1 MDSRRVPALIAL
13 VGVVVAVAL
22 FLLLKDDTA
31 DEDSTVPTTTSAA
44 TTDEGSTDGTG
55 NEQEPEKQPKP
66 EEPELPVVEIKDGK
80 PVGGVQELE
89 FKSGEEARFEVVA
102 DAPDELHLHTYD
114 LYIDV
119 GPGKPTEVKFDADI
133 EGLIELESHSTGELL
148 AEISV
153 VP

>member
-13 VGVVVAVAL
+13 VGVVVAVGL

-31 DEDSTVPTTTSAA
+31 DETSTVPPTNNAA
-44 TTDEGSTDGTG
+44 NPGSEGGEGRKPDK
-55 NEQEPEKQPKP
+55 PEKPP
-66 EEPELPVVEIKDGK
+66 EPELPVVEVKDGK

-89 FKSGEEARFEVVA
+89 FESGEEARFEVVA
-102 DAPDELHLHTYD
+102 DAADELHFHGYD

-119 GPGKPTEVKFDADI
+119 GPGKPTEVTFDADI
-133 EGLIELESHSTGELL
+133 EGLFELESHTTGELL
-148 AEISV
+148 AEVSV

>member
-13 VGVVVAVAL
+13 VGVIVAVGL
-22 FLLLKDDTA
+22 FLVLKDDTA
-31 DEDSTVPTTTSAA
+31 DEDSTVATTTSAA
-44 TTDEGSTDGTG
+44 TTDEGPTDGAG
-55 NEQEPEKQPKP
+55 NQQEPEKKPKP
-66 EEPELPVVEIKDGK
+66 EKPEVPVVEIRGGK

-102 DAPDELHLHTYD
+102 DAADELHFHGYD

-119 GPGKPTEVKFDADI
+119 TPGKPAEVRFDADI
-133 EGLIELESHSTGELL
+133 EGLFELESHSTGELM

>member
-13 VGVVVAVAL
+13 VGVVVAVGL

-31 DEDSTVPTTTSAA
+31 DETSTVPPANNAA
-44 TTDEGSTDGTG
+44 NPGSEGGEGRKPDK
-55 NEQEPEKQPKP
+55 PEKPP
-66 EEPELPVVEIKDGK
+66 EPELPVVEVRDGK

-89 FKSGEEARFEVVA
+89 FESGEEARFEVVA
-102 DAPDELHLHTYD
+102 DAADELHFHGYD

-133 EGLIELESHSTGELL
+133 EGLFELESHTTGELL
-148 AEISV
+148 AEVSV

>member
-1 MDSRRVPALIAL
+1 MDSRKVPALIAL
-13 VGVVVAVAL
+13 AGVVVAVGL

-31 DEDSTVPTTTSAA
+31 DEDSTVAQTTPAA
-44 TTDEGSTDGTG
+44 NSGQEGGAGDG
-55 NEQEPEKQPKP
+55 QKPEKPPKP
-66 EEPELPVVEIKDGK
+66 EPPEVPVVEVKGGQ

-102 DAPDELHLHTYD
+102 DAADELHFHGYD
-114 LYIDV
+114 LYVDV
-119 GPGKPTEVKFDADI
+119 TPGKPSEVKFDADI
-133 EGLIELESHSTGELL
+133 EGLFELESHSTGELL

>member
-13 VGVVVAVAL
+13 VGVVVAVVL

-44 TTDEGSTDGTG
+44 TTDEGPTDGTG
-55 NEQEPEKQPKP
+55 NEQEPEKKPKP
-66 EEPELPVVEIKDGK
+66 EEPELPVVEVKNGK
-80 PVGGVQELE
+80 PVSGVQELE

-102 DAPDELHLHTYD
+102 DAPDELHFHGYD

-119 GPGKPTEVKFDADI
+119 APGKPTEVRFDADI
-133 EGLIELESHSTGELL
+133 EGLFELESHSTGELM

>member
-13 VGVVVAVAL
+13 VGVVVAVGL

-31 DEDSTVPTTTSAA
+31 DETSTVPPANNAA
-44 TTDEGSTDGTG
+44 NPGSEGGEGRKPDK
-55 NEQEPEKQPKP
+55 PEKPP
-66 EEPELPVVEIKDGK
+66 EPELPVVEVKDGK

-89 FKSGEEARFEVVA
+89 FESGEEARFEVVA
-102 DAPDELHLHTYD
+102 DAADELHFHGYD

-133 EGLIELESHSTGELL
+133 EGLFELESHTTGELL
-148 AEISV
+148 AEVSV

>member
-1 MDSRRVPALIAL
+1 VESRRVPALIAL

-31 DEDSTVPTTTSAA
+31 DDEATVVPTTTPAA
-44 TTDEGSTDGTG
+44 NTG
-55 NEQEPEKQPKP
+55 GGAGESGQKTEKPPEAEIPG
-66 EEPELPVVEIKDGK
+66 VEIRDGK

-89 FKSGEEARFEVVA
+89 FESGEEARFEVVT

-119 GPGKPTEVKFDADI
+119 TPKRPTEVSFEA
-133 EGLIELESHSTGELL
+133 EFQGLSELESHSTGELL

>member
-1 MDSRRVPALIAL
+1 VDSRRAPALIAL

-31 DEDSTVPTTTSAA
+31 DDEATVVPNTTSAA
-44 TTDEGSTDGTG
+44 NTDGGAGEGGQKT
-55 NEQEPEKQPKP
+55 ETPPKPAEPEI
-66 EEPELPVVEIKDGK
+66 PVVEIRDGK
-80 PVGGVQELE
+80 PVGGVQQLE
-89 FKSGEEARFEVVA
+89 FESGEEARFEVVT

-114 LYIDV
+114 LNIDV
-119 GPGKPTEVKFDADI
+119 TPNRPTEVTFEAEF

>member
-1 MDSRRVPALIAL
+1 MDSRRVPALIAV
-13 VGVVVAVAL
+13 VGVVVAVGL

-31 DEDSTVPTTTSAA
+31 DEDSTVATTTPAA
-44 TTDEGSTDGTG
+44 STDGEDEGS
-55 NEQEPEKQPKP
+55 ERPPEEKPKP
-66 EEPELPVVEIKDGK
+66 EKPEVPVVEIEGGK
-80 PVGGVQELE
+80 PVGGVQEFE

-114 LYIDV
+114 LTFDV
-119 GPGKPTEVKFDADI
+119 KPGKPTEVTFEAEF
-133 EGLIELESHSTGELL
+133 EGTVELESHSTGELI

>member
-13 VGVVVAVAL
+13 GGVVVAVGL

-31 DEDSTVPTTTSAA
+31 DETSTVPPTNNAA
-44 TTDEGSTDGTG
+44 NPGSEGGEGRKPDK
-55 NEQEPEKQPKP
+55 PEKPP
-66 EEPELPVVEIKDGK
+66 EPELPLVEIKDGK

-102 DAPDELHLHTYD
+102 DAEDELHFHGYD

-133 EGLIELESHSTGELL
+133 EGLFELESHTTGELL
-148 AEISV
+148 AEVSV